1 MDLSAANALD
11 NTTHFPQ
18 STESPYPTYLP
29 MYLSMPRLGAR
40 EIYQAVIN
48 NNFARCSKLTWCMCS
63 CVRFINYYFISPT
76 TIHPFYIHK
85 QNLILDLS
93 QAQCSGGTTHTL
105 TDRCKSEAGFG
116 LCYWLVGCNTG
127 TYIIISIEPTLS
139 FSWSNAQHVEYTYL
153 PKINIYSRIIQ
164 KCMWSKAVQR
174 SGLFKRVV
182 V

>member
-1 MDLSAANALD
+1 MDLSAANALN

-76 TIHPFYIHK
+76 AIHPFYIHK

-127 TYIIISIEPTLS
+127 ILLLVSNPHWAFLDPTL
-139 FSWSNAQHVEYTYL
+139 NMQNIPTYL
-153 PKINIYSRIIQ
+153 ILILI
-164 KCMWSKAVQR
+164 
-174 SGLFKRVV
+174 LE
-182 V
+182 